1 MRDDSRLN
9 AANNQPLISSLVL
22 RMNRSDVRL
31 VFLFKRLQ
39 GMAAIGRLP
48 RLSKED
54 PLHGPPLF
62 LVPDDLNAQI
72 EEL

>member
-1 MRDDSRLN
+1 
-9 AANNQPLISSLVL
+9 
-22 RMNRSDVRL
+22 MNRSDVRL
-31 VFLFKRLQ
+31 GFLFKRLQ